1 MMSAQHNVCERIS
14 KFFGWRKTT
23 SLESTANYV
32 QGVSG
37 GGFAAVE
44 RDCSEREASQNVP
57 KRGGYVQRNT
67 LPRQIFTPGIL

>member
-1 MMSAQHNVCERIS
+1 MMSAQHNVCGRIS

-37 GGFAAVE
+37 GGFTIAEGSVLSAKP
-44 RDCSEREASQNVP
+44 SQNIP